1 MSADHPER
9 ILIHHLLLAPDLAPL
24 PVTTNPLALAFR
36 MHIDACRPDHIR
48 ARFHIGPEF
57 TQGNSV
63 VQGGILAAMLD
74 FGMIFAAFTRTDT
87 GHTLAT
93 ITQTTN
99 FLRPA
104 LAGDFT
110 VEAEVER
117 AGRLLIHTRA
127 TLSAADGKPVATA
140 SSPIALIPLPHG
152 N

>member
-1 MSADHPER
+1 
-9 ILIHHLLLAPDLAPL
+9 
-24 PVTTNPLALAFR
+24 
-36 MHIDACRPDHIR
+36 
-48 ARFHIGPEF
+48 
-57 TQGNSV
+57 
-63 VQGGILAAMLD
+63 
-74 FGMIFAAFTRTDT
+74 MIFAAFTRTDT

-93 ITQTTN
+93 VTQTTN